1 MRFVS
6 ILTAAATFVA
16 MGLMATSASAVVVQ
30 FNKEIAAAATH
41 AGLAAQ
47 ETELAGV
54 RMHLHHTMNC
64 LVGPKGEGY
73 SSKDMNPCSALGN
86 GAVVDAATRSTVLGV
101 NAAVMGTKKGL
112 EEPDLAKAKEIAAE
126 VNKLL
131 LNVK

>member
-6 ILTAAATFVA
+6 ALAAVAFVSVSFVATTAQAAA
-16 MGLMATSASAVVVQ
+16 VQ
-30 FNKEIAAAATH
+30 LNKEIAAAATH

-47 ETELAGV
+47 GEDLSQV

-73 SSKDMNPCSALGN
+73 SSKDMDPCSALGN
-86 GAVVDAATRSTVLGV
+86 GAVVDASTKSTVLGV
-101 NAAVMGTKKGL
+101 NTAIMGTKKGL
-112 EEPDLAKAKEIAAE
+112 EAEDLAKAKEIAAE